1 MTTTVTAQIQLRRDT
16 AANWTSNDPIL
27 ALGEIGYET
36 DTLKQKMGDG
46 TTAWSS
52 LDYYYDPSG
61 LVTNGDSH
69 NHSGGDGA
77 QIAYS
82 GLSGL
87 PTLGSAA
94 ATDSTAYEAAGSIA
108 THAALTTTHGIS
120 SFGATLVDDSDAA
133 TARSTL
139 GLGTAA
145 TTASTAYATA
155 TQGGKADTAVQPG
168 GALGTPSSGTLT
180 NCSGY
185 PIPTVKLDDAGAP
198 DDNTDLNATTS
209 AHGLLP
215 KLGGGTL
222 NYLRADGT
230 WSTPSGS
237 GYVASDTHAATSK
250 TTPVDADELP
260 LADSAASYVLKKLTW
275 SNLKATLQ
283 AVFAPFSLTLNDQTG
298 TTYTLVLSDAGKLI
312 RASNA
317 AAITLTVPPN
327 ASVAFPTGTS
337 IAVQQQGVGQVSIAA
352 GAGVTINSRSSM
364 SKISDRYGGV
374 SLVKTASDTWWL
386 EGALSL

>member
-16 AANWTSNDPIL
+16 AANWTSHDPIL
-27 ALGEIGYET
+27 ASGEIGYET

-46 TTAWSS
+46 TTSWAS

-69 NHSGGDGA
+69 DHSGGDGA

-94 ATDSTAYEAAGSIA
+94 ATDSTAYEAAGAIA
-108 THAALTTTHGIS
+108 THAALTTAHGIS
-120 SFGATLVDDSDAA
+120 SFGATLVDDADAS

-145 TTASTAYATA
+145 ITASTDY
-155 TQGGKADTAVQPG
+155 
-168 GALGTPSSGTLT
+168 
-180 NCSGY
+180 
-185 PIPTVKLDDAGAP
+185 
-198 DDNTDLNATTS
+198 
-209 AHGLLP
+209 
-215 KLGGGTL
+215 
-222 NYLRADGT
+222 
-230 WSTPSGS
+230 
-237 GYVASDTHAATSK
+237 
-250 TTPVDADELP
+250 
-260 LADSAASYVLKKLTW
+260 
-275 SNLKATLQ
+275 
-283 AVFAPFSLTLNDQTG
+283 APFSLTLNDQTG

-364 SKISDRYGGV
+364 LKISARYGGV

-386 EGALSL
+386 EGALGI